1 MRIRL
6 SRGQLRL
13 TTLTILSLAVVMLV
27 YASVSGGVRVPGYE
41 IRVTQKSA
49 TTNTH
54 TADASRAE
62 GGAHK
67 QKVVNTHNI
76 NGEVN
81 GMSGDFGKSI
91 DELKKGHQEE
101 VEAKAKELEE
111 QYLNRGEAQAVGG
124 LETEEEEPSHTE
136 IILPL
141 NSATPFV
148 MKAPSLMHSSPGS
161 NPDPNIQI
169 AFDYPALR
177 QQDERANATFV
188 SLVRNKELKQMI
200 RTVKNYEDRFNHKF
214 RYDWVFLN
222 DEPFDDTFVDAMTN
236 LVSGTAKFG
245 VVPKEHW
252 SVPSW
257 VDQDKA
263 DKARKAMAEQVIYGD
278 SESYRHMCRFNSGF
292 FFHHKLMQ
300 DYRYYWRVEPET
312 AIHCDVNYDI
322 FQFMQTNNKT
332 YGFTITLLE
341 YPLTVA
347 SLWQETKAY
356 TQANPHVLA
365 KDNLLNW
372 LSYDKGENYN
382 MCHFWSNFEVADMDF
397 WRSET
402 YQKYFEHL
410 DKSGGFFYERWGDA
424 PVHSIAA
431 ALFLPK
437 SEVHFFNDIGYTHP
451 PFTHCPIDGDT
462 RKEGKCS
469 CLAEETFDWKPCSCL
484 GRYLDVQ
491 RIKRP
496 HDWEQYSDW

>member
-6 SRGQLRL
+6 SRGQIRL
-13 TTLTILSLAVVMLV
+13 TTLTILSMVVVFLV
-27 YASVSGGVRVPGYE
+27 YASLSGVRVPGYE
-41 IRVTQKSA
+41 IRVTAKDV
-49 TTNTH
+49 TNRGTQNQH
-54 TADASRAE
+54 DNPSSPPQS
-62 GGAHK
+62 K
-67 QKVVNTHNI
+67 KKIVNTHNI
-76 NGEVN
+76 N
-81 GMSGDFGKSI
+81 GDFGKSI
-91 DELKKGHQEE
+91 DELKKGHLEEE
-101 VEAKAKELEE
+101 VAKAKELEE
-111 QYLNRGEAQAVGG
+111 QYQNRGQAQAVSGG
-124 LETEEEEPSHTE
+124 SETEDEEPSHTE
-136 IILPL
+136 IILPS

-177 QQDERANATFV
+177 HQTQRANATLV
-188 SLVRNKELKQMI
+188 SLVRNKELKQMV

-222 DEPFDDTFVDAMTN
+222 DEPFDDVFVETMTN
-236 LVSGTAKFG
+236 LVSGKAKFG

-257 VDQDKA
+257 IDKDKA

-292 FFHHKLMQ
+292 FFHHPLMQ
-300 DYRYYWRVEPET
+300 EYRYYWRVEPET

-322 FQFMQTNNKT
+322 FQFMQTNKKT

-347 SLWQETKAY
+347 SLWKETKAY
-356 TQANPHVLA
+356 TDAHPEVLA

-397 WRSET
+397 WRSEA
-402 YQKYFEHL
+402 YQKFFDHL
-410 DKSGGFFYERWGDA
+410 DQSGGFFYERWGDA

-451 PFTHCPIDGDT
+451 PFTHCPVDGDT

-496 HDWEQYSDW
+496 HDWENYSDW